1 MIYILVSLVW
11 VMKNFFK
18 SLLNLFNIK
27 EKTIHMTIS
36 ELNAFNIR
44 EEKIEKE
51 RRFRAYISEINQRYN
66 KIRKRERNSLRK
78 SS

>member
-1 MIYILVSLVW
+1 MLLVW
-11 VMKNFFK
+11 VMKNFLK
-18 SLLNLFNIK
+18 PLLNLFNIK
-27 EKTIHMTIS
+27 EKAIHTTIS
-36 ELNAFNIR
+36 ELKAFNIC

-78 SS
+78 AS

>member
-51 RRFRAYISEINQRYN
+51 RRFRAYISEINQRHN

-78 SS
+78 AS